1 VDYREH
7 RTNPPESVGKFLHP
21 AEAGSYRK
29 PRFTGSSQGR
39 TFWALNDRCYIRQ
52 MRSNFRVAM
61 VRLGFLLCGA
71 ASLRISSACR
81 LLTQFFPGAPG
92 EWLALSAFLLATGLV
107 SLLTA
112 VLPGN
117 WAMRLRR
124 GYGGNATQSGL
135 PIKALLSF
143 AACSYLVTT
152 GLGLWGA
159 ALSPPPAAVY
169 TVCPACVLTVTVDPS
184 PLSVLL
190 VLSPMNAAVYGSI
203 GGTIGWLSVL
213 LRRAFS

>member
-1 VDYREH
+1 
-7 RTNPPESVGKFLHP
+7 
-21 AEAGSYRK
+21 
-29 PRFTGSSQGR
+29 
-39 TFWALNDRCYIRQ
+39 
-52 MRSNFRVAM
+52 MRSNFRAVI

-81 LLTQFFPGAPG
+81 LLTRFFPGAPG
-92 EWLALSAFLLATGLV
+92 KWLVLSGFLFATGLV

-124 GYGGNATQSGL
+124 GDGGNATQSNL
-135 PIKALLSF
+135 PIQTLLGF

-169 TVCPACVLTVTVDPS
+169 TVCPACVLTLTVDPS

-190 VLSPMNAAVYGSI
+190 VLGPVNAAVYGSI
-203 GGTIGWLSVL
+203 GGTVGWLSVL
-213 LRRAFS
+213 LRRALS